1 MTGEPLNRLQQT
13 LRVWG
18 ERLGLG
24 ATVPADNRT
33 HLDAAMDFAG
43 VSHDGFAAGV
53 TEAIDAGAAAAREA
67 RLEIDDKLQSLLDK
81 GREMLGD
88 AEQLIRD
95 RPLPAF
101 GVAFAAGYLLAA
113 LTRRK

>member
-1 MTGEPLNRLQQT
+1 MNTARNPRTGEFISDTPS
-13 LRVWG
+13 G
-18 ERLGLG
+18 
-24 ATVPADNRT
+24 
-33 HLDAAMDFAG
+33 HLDAAKENLGEAKDAIR
-43 VSHDGFAAGV
+43 AGV

-67 RLEIDDKLQSLLDK
+67 RLELDDKLQSLLDK

-95 RPLPAF
+95 KPLPAF

>member
-1 MTGEPLNRLQQT
+1 MSAANNE
-13 LRVWG
+13 
-18 ERLGLG
+18 
-24 ATVPADNRT
+24 TVR
-33 HLDAAMDFAG
+33 HLDAAKENLGDAKEALR
-43 VSHDGFAAGV
+43 SGV

-67 RLEIDDKLQSLLDK
+67 RLEIDDKLQGLLEK

-88 AEQLIRD
+88 AEDLIRSK
-95 RPLPAF
+95 PLASF

>member
-1 MTGEPLNRLQQT
+1 MSPANNE
-13 LRVWG
+13 
-18 ERLGLG
+18 
-24 ATVPADNRT
+24 TVR
-33 HLDAAMDFAG
+33 HLDAAKDNLGDAKEALK
-43 VSHDGFAAGV
+43 SGV

-67 RLEIDDKLQSLLDK
+67 RLELDDKLQGLMDK

-88 AEQLIRD
+88 AEDLIRSK
-95 RPLPAF
+95 PLASF

>member
-1 MTGEPLNRLQQT
+1 MNTARNPRTGEFM
-13 LRVWG
+13 
-18 ERLGLG
+18 
-24 ATVPADNRT
+24 ADT
-33 HLDAAMDFAG
+33 PSSHLDAAKDNLGEAK
-43 VSHDGFAAGV
+43 DAIKAGV

-67 RLEIDDKLQSLLDK
+67 KLELDDKLQSLLDK

-95 RPLPAF
+95 KPLPAF